1 MYNKKLFQPSELQ
14 LRQIKELIKTPW
26 FVALTEWAEF
36 EYTEWCKYGM
46 SLIGQLDLLD
56 TDDKST
62 MEKEYYAT
70 EAVNEW
76 LDRVKKIDV
85 PYIGESIKSNQE

>member
-1 MYNKKLFQPSELQ
+1 
-14 LRQIKELIKTPW
+14 
-26 FVALTEWAEF
+26 
-36 EYTEWCKYGM
+36 M

-62 MEKEYYAT
+62 MEKDYYAT